1 MKKHKLYPTSA
12 IMFILFKNLQSVK
25 IDQLQFVDND

>member
-1 MKKHKLYPTSA
+1 MKKHNLYPTSA
-12 IMFILFKNLQSVK
+12 IMFILLKHLQSVK